1 MKEKPEKRRWKD
13 EGEELEK
20 KCIKVI
26 FNVSLREWKFGGV
39 GDNWRSTAFFFFFV
53 RLRHHFSVKGH

>member
-39 GDNWRSTAFFFFFV
+39 GDNWRSTAFFFF
-53 RLRHHFSVKGH
+53 